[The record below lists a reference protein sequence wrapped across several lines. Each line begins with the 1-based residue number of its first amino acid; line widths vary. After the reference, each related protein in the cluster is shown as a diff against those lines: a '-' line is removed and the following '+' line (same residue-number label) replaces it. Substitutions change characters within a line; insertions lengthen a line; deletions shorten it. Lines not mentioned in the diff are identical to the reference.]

1 MSTGMLQNF
10 VDFWWSLPI
19 ASLLFLLMYFFTHPD
34 KIAIWSSLIA
44 ALFEKLSKRSARH
57 SVSSDIQGKISSY
70 IKNNDAGKILPYGL
84 KFKWIKGDD
93 FSSYVEEEDVIVIMD
108 YHNNN
113 ARNFVNAVNQ
123 YVSKAFLP
131 TVRHELPPEIL
142 AAAELTMQEKI
153 IQNKRPDALDIFQDE
168 VLPAHTTNRDVV
180 KANHTRFKEL
190 DILGYFDN
198 IFLTEVVFAGQR
210 LQGMGLDQK
219 IKEIQEFLVFLQ
231 NIENE
236 ETPLIYHGDVFR
248 VNVILVAKLITR
260 GLYGIAPYLK
270 RAKEASSQNA
280 NSLYV
285 TGREKNIGFVD
296 DVVNKIKEE
305 SIGKLE
311 WVRSYTTRDRERNK
325 KNAKM
330 ALFRL

>member
-1 MSTGMLQNF
+1 
-10 VDFWWSLPI
+10 
-19 ASLLFLLMYFFTHPD
+19 MYFFTHPD
-34 KIAIWSSLIA
+34 KIAIWNSLFA

-123 YVSKAFLP
+123 YISKAFLP
-131 TVRHELPPEIL
+131 TVRHDLPPEIL
-142 AAAELTMQEKI
+142 VAAELTMQEKI
-153 IQNKRPDALDIFQDE
+153 IRDKRPDALDIFQE
-168 VLPAHTTNRDVV
+168 EMLPAHTANKDAI
-180 KANHTRFKEL
+180 KATYDRFKEL

-198 IFLTEVVFAGQR
+198 IFLTETVFAGQR
-210 LQGMGLDQK
+210 LQGMEPNQK
-219 IKEIQEFLVFLQ
+219 TKEIGEFLIFLQ

-236 ETPLIYHGDVFR
+236 DTPLVYHKDVFR
-248 VNVILVAKLITR
+248 VNIILVAKLLTR
-260 GLYGIAPYLK
+260 GLYGTAPYLK
-270 RAKEASSQNA
+270 RAREASSQKA

-285 TGREKNIGFVD
+285 AGREKNISFVD
-296 DVVNKIKEE
+296 DVVNEIKEE
-305 SIGKLE
+305 GIGNLE
-311 WVRSYTTRDRERNK
+311 WVRSYKTRDRERND